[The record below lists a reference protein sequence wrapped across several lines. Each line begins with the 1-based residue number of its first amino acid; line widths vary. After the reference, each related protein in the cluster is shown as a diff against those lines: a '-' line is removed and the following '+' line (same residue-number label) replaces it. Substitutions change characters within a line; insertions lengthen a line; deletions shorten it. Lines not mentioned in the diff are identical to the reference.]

1 MGDRTVSNPVS
12 SRPTLLDE
20 RFTVNTRNNRTLRR
34 ISKAAAATVLSAA
47 ILAPFATPSHAQP
60 DTRPAASQTVA
71 KNETRAASSA
81 NEPLLI
87 GHRGAAGTAPENT
100 VSAFKDARS
109 SHADYFEIDVQLSA
123 DGVPFLFHDDTPAR
137 TTNVAEVFPGRENN
151 PITSFTWAELQQL
164 DAGSYFS
171 DKFVG
176 EKIPHFND
184 AAKIANNKIGV
195 FIEIKSPVNS
205 PGIEQVVA
213 DALQNDRDWNRLLR
227 NGQIEVL
234 GFDAVSNQRFAQ
246 LAPEVP
252 LQQLIGTVPD
262 SATLAQIATYAD
274 HFGTNYRN
282 LDAAGVERVKAAGLG
297 IGVYTVNS
305 TEAYDQM
312 IALDVDRVTGD
323 FPIQFSRHERG
334 QKPFPQNT
342 GVQIADS
349 VNDVPGD
356 DLQPETGEHVILQNT
371 TQRSIDVS
379 GYLIRDAANNV
390 LTVGDGYVLAPGA
403 QLRVYTGPGTN
414 RPDAYYNNGT
424 VNVLNNGG
432 DSVALWAGNGNLQD
446 TFAN

>member
-1 MGDRTVSNPVS
+1 M
-12 SRPTLLDE
+12 
-20 RFTVNTRNNRTLRR
+20 
-34 ISKAAAATVLSAA
+34 
-47 ILAPFATPSHAQP
+47 
-60 DTRPAASQTVA
+60 
-71 KNETRAASSA
+71 
-81 NEPLLI
+81 
-87 GHRGAAGTAPENT
+87 
-100 VSAFKDARS
+100 
-109 SHADYFEIDVQLSA
+109 
-123 DGVPFLFHDDTPAR
+123 PFLFHDDTPAR
-137 TTNVAEVFPGRENN
+137 TTNVEDVFPGREND

-205 PGIEQVVA
+205 PGVEKVVA
-213 DALQNDRDWNRLLR
+213 DALESNRAWNRLLR
-227 NGQIEVL
+227 NNQIEVL
-234 GFDAVSNQRFAQ
+234 GFDAVSNQRFAT
-246 LAPEVP
+246 LAPNVP

-262 SATLAQIATYAD
+262 SATLAQISTYAD
-274 HFGTNYRN
+274 HFGTSYRT
-282 LDAAGVERVKAAGLG
+282 LDAAGVARVKAAGMG

-312 IALDVDRVTGD
+312 VALGVDRVTGD

-342 GVQIADS
+342 GVQIAGS
-349 VNDVPGD
+349 INDVPGN
-356 DLQPETGEHVILQNT
+356 DLQPETGEHVILENT
-371 TQRSIDVS
+371 TNRSVDVS
-379 GYLIRDAANNV
+379 GYIIRDAANTQ
-390 LTVGDGYVLAPGA
+390 LTVGTGYILAPGA

-414 RPDAYYNNGT
+414 RADAYYNNGT

-432 DSVALWAGNGNLQD
+432 DSVALWTGNGNLQD